1 VITMID
7 SHKPN
12 PFQVLGL
19 STFATNKE
27 IVERGRELYDTA
39 ETDEQRQLYR
49 WAKEQLLSNPQTRLL
64 YELFEAPGTRYEHP
78 ELENFLSKYKKNPV
92 SAESL
97 TADAP
102 PISIK
107 DFNMDEL
114 IKLLLQDM
122 LMVSQE
128 ENAAV
133 TQQVPFHSTAKLP
146 LEVRDVLFG

>member
-1 VITMID
+1 MID

-19 STFATNKE
+19 STSATNKE
-27 IVERGRELYDTA
+27 IVERGRERYDTA

-78 ELENFLSKYKKNPV
+78 ALENFLRKYRKNPV

-97 TADAP
+97 TRDAS

-107 DFNMDEL
+107 DFNIDEL

-128 ENAAV
+128 ETAAV
-133 TQQVPFHSTAKLP
+133 TQQAPFRSTTKLP